1 MPSTK
6 ADKAR
11 KQERR
16 DRQQSKDAA
25 EERGSKAG
33 SKTGP
38 KGAKTGKTGKT
49 GKEAKSA
56 MDARGAKSAEGAG
69 GAAGAA
75 GAAEPKQVE
84 VPVREGP
91 GELSGDLPGG
101 LSGPPFG
108 GTVRRKEAQ
117 PAFRRP
123 LFLPRG
129 SLRRRGWTDSG
140 IVRFLGEPDAHAP
153 NPVVPSAARMRLYD
167 EERVAAVEAT
177 ETWRAWRTASEHRR
191 EAARIRA
198 EERAQERAERI
209 ARTGVYAELASHVA
223 NR

>member
-6 ADKAR
+6 ADRAAKAVR
-11 KQERR
+11 KQERQ
-16 DRQQSKDAA
+16 DRQRA
-25 EERGSKAG
+25 
-33 SKTGP
+33 
-38 KGAKTGKTGKT
+38 
-49 GKEAKSA
+49 KEA
-56 MDARGAKSAEGAG
+56 DARAARRGGGKRGKADRADAPNRADGVHRDDGVDRVERAERAGRVDRSAQERTRISALPRGASAHR
-69 GAAGAA
+69 
-75 GAAEPKQVE
+75 AAEP
-84 VPVREGP
+84 
-91 GELSGDLPGG
+91 
-101 LSGPPFG
+101 
-108 GTVRRKEAQ
+108 AC
-117 PAFRRP
+117 RRP

-167 EERVAAVEAT
+167 EERVAAIEAT
-177 ETWRAWRTASEHRR
+177 ETWRAWRVASEHRR

-198 EERAQERAERI
+198 EERAQEHAERI

>member
-25 EERGSKAG
+25 EVRGPKAG
-33 SKTGP
+33 TKAGT
-38 KGAKTGKTGKT
+38 KRAKTGKGAT
-49 GKEAKSA
+49 SA
-56 MDARGAKSAEGAG
+56 MDAK
-69 GAAGAA
+69 GAAGAE
-75 GAAEPKQVE
+75 GAEESKQVE
-84 VPVREGP
+84 VPVRERP
-91 GELSGDLPGG
+91 GERFGDLSGE
-101 LSGPPFG
+101 PFG

-177 ETWRAWRTASEHRR
+177 ETWREWRTASEHRR